1 VKKKLSS
8 IRVVR
13 EFAEGTSP
21 YRPHLSLRRLELRN
35 VYEDGSCSEPYPCDI
50 IERDG
55 VDAVAVVLF
64 TRDKDRIRVA
74 LREAPRPPVYLRK
87 DAGLAVADGRVYLTV
102 TEIVAGKV
110 EPGDKGWEALK
121 ERAAAEVLEE
131 AGFRVDAADVF
142 FLGGGIFS
150 SPGTTG
156 EKVYLAAV
164 EVEPSSRIEEPTG
177 DGSIMEK
184 DGTIVFLDLEEAVRR
199 CRKGEIEDAKAEIAL
214 LRLSD
219 RLKSP

>member
-8 IRVVR
+8 IRIVR
-13 EFAEGTSP
+13 EFSGGTSP
-21 YRPHLSLRRLELRN
+21 YKPHLRLRRLELQN
-35 VYEDGSCSEPYPCDI
+35 VYQDGSCSEPYPCDI

-64 TRDKDRIRVA
+64 TRETGRIRVA

-87 DAGLAVADGRVYLTV
+87 DAGLAVADGRLYLTV
-102 TEIVAGKV
+102 LEIVAGKV

-121 ERAAAEVLEE
+121 KRAAAEVFEE
-131 AGFRVDAADVF
+131 AGFRVDPADVF
-142 FLGGGIFS
+142 FLGGGVFS
-150 SPGTTG
+150 SPGITA

-164 EVEPSSRIEEPTG
+164 EVDPSCRIEEPAG
-177 DGSIMEK
+177 DGTTMEK
-184 DGTIVFLDLEEAVRR
+184 DGTIVFLDLEEAVRK
-199 CRKGEIEDAKAEIAL
+199 CRRGEIEDAKAEIAL
-214 LRLSD
+214 LRLAD